1 MAFLKFA
8 NAAVVRPLVTRTEWQ
23 NIRVAGEGSKA
34 QASNLESNLVTRAGE
49 LFGQQ
54 FDPAQYLLTH
64 ATIVASVDVFSPV
77 GLKTGSLV
85 EDGFRINRKF
95 SDFRITSDT
104 DRYINNNMD
113 AWSREVLKRAFHTFV
128 GAHNFVEHVQVEDLS
143 KGRIIDAVARDI
155 GDSLYVDILIA
166 TDRKHTD
173 LVEAILNG
181 KMGTLSMGCTVDGT
195 ICTKCG
201 HWAADETEMC
211 PHIKY
216 EKGNQF
222 LDEQGNRH
230 RIAELC
236 GHDSIGPTG
245 GVTFIE
251 ASWVSTPAFTGA
263 VLRNVLEPN
272 DKVSEKAARVL
283 ATPPPQWTEGETLKA
298 ATALSAEYK
307 IDGGHVEV
315 PVVGRV
321 GRSSVASP
329 VNVNDSAFLAGWM
342 DDEGGGDGEDD
353 AAAPAA
359 PAEPASPLQDVEDQ
373 VTKHVLKKVRKR
385 LQDSLV
391 EQAELPG
398 TEESSSQNENVMK
411 QATLRVYKAG
421 VEALIKTAST
431 DIQLIDR
438 IAAYNQRI
446 GVDIP
451 VPLYR
456 AALKLGGYEGF
467 AGRRA
472 FFVGCKNVLGRR
484 PTTKE
489 AWTLYRLSKIISR
502 RGTRGDNCNNQSS
515 QRSET

>member
-8 NAAVVRPLVTRTEWQ
+8 NATVVRPLVSRTEWQ
-23 NIRVAGEGSKA
+23 NIRVAGQGPLKA
-34 QASNLESNLVTRAGE
+34 PPGGALVSNLVDRAGD
-49 LFGQQ
+49 LFGAQ

-64 ATIVASVDVFSPV
+64 ATIVASVDVFSPA

-95 SDFRITSDT
+95 SDFRITKTT
-104 DRYINNNMD
+104 DRFINNNMD
-113 AWSREVLKRAFHTFV
+113 AWSRPVLKRAFHTFV

-166 TDRKHTD
+166 TDRKHTE
-173 LVEAILNG
+173 LVEAILDG

-230 RIAELC
+230 RVAELC
-236 GHDSIGPTG
+236 GHESIGPTG

-272 DKVSEKAARVL
+272 DQISEKAAQVL
-283 ATPPPQWTEGETLKA
+283 STPPPQWTDGANVKA
-298 ATALSAEYK
+298 AAS
-307 IDGGHVEV
+307 D
-315 PVVGRV
+315 VVGYV
-321 GRSSVASP
+321 GTSP
-329 VNVNDSAFLAGWM
+329 VAQRVSVTNADFLAGWM
-342 DDEGGGDGEDD
+342 DDEEGGGEEGGE
-353 AAAPAA
+353 AAPAA
-359 PAEPASPLQDVEDQ
+359 PAAPASPLKDVEDQ
-373 VTKHVLKKVRKR
+373 VTNHVLKKVRKR

-391 EQAELPG
+391 DQADLPG
-398 TEESSSQNENVMK
+398 TDEPSSQNENVMK
-411 QATLRVYKAG
+411 QATQRVYKAG
-421 VEALIKTAST
+421 VEALIRTASS
-431 DIQLIDR
+431 DVLLVDSL
-438 IAAYNQRI
+438 AAYNQRV

-456 AALKLGGYEGF
+456 AALKMGGYDGF
-467 AGRRA
+467 ASRRA
-472 FFVGCKNVLGRR
+472 FFLATKDVLGRR

-489 AWTLYRLSKIISR
+489 AWTLYRLSKIISQ
-502 RGTRGDNCNNQSS
+502 RGTQGENCTHQSS